1 MRQGNS
7 NDIEQQKKIARLK
20 YANRQIDKFIK
31 ASLNNKGYLKFR
43 DLVEVQDNFNI
54 KVHG

>member
-7 NDIEQQKKIARLK
+7 NDPAKQKKIARIK

-31 ASLNNKGYLKFR
+31 ASLNNKGYLKFK
-43 DLVEVQDNFNI
+43 DLVEVQDSFNI
-54 KVHG
+54 KVY